1 MARID
6 VIMPQM
12 GESITEGT
20 MSRWIKQVGDAVKRD
35 EPIFEISTDKVDA
48 EIPAPNA
55 GVLVEVLVTEGQTVS
70 VGTVVARIDT
80 EAAAG
85 AVAAA
90 PPTPAPAAAPAPVAA
105 APTPAPAPA
114 PAAPKPAPA
123 PAAAGAEE
131 TAEQRLQRKSTPLVR
146 KMVEEHGLDLTQIP
160 GSGSAGRVTKTDVL
174 SFLETG
180 APAAPTA
187 PAAQVPAAAAPAA
200 AAPAASVMVAR
211 VSPS

>member
-80 EAAAG
+80 EVHRDFERFVKLRRSEFANG
-85 AVAAA
+85 
-90 PPTPAPAAAPAPVAA
+90 
-105 APTPAPAPA
+105 
-114 PAAPKPAPA
+114 
-123 PAAAGAEE
+123 
-131 TAEQRLQRKSTPLVR
+131 LQRFVNAVQLERVNLAL
-146 KMVEEHGLDLTQIP
+146 EGLLLLGQLCHRFSP
-160 GSGSAGRVTKTDVL
+160 PSLRGPSNGRCL
-174 SFLETG
+174 
-180 APAAPTA
+180 
-187 PAAQVPAAAAPAA
+187 
-200 AAPAASVMVAR
+200 R
-211 VSPS
+211 